1 MDSAVRRDPP
11 RIPVAIV
18 TGFLGSGKTTL
29 LSRVLGHPA
38 MANTAVI
45 VNEFGEISID
55 HLLVARATEHVIEL
69 RNGCLCCTIRG
80 DLAMTLRDL
89 HQQRLLG
96 DLPPFDYVVIET
108 SGLADPV
115 PLLHTLMET
124 PALKGVFTVDA
135 VVACADALHLEATLV
150 EHDCAESQLAIAD
163 LLLLTKADLVDD
175 PTRDRHLARLHALN
189 PHAEVVPLAHGEIA
203 PERLFRRNLFT
214 AADTARWRSAGARGC
229 GTDGGHGQDH
239 DHHLGHDHGQR
250 YDRHV
255 VTADIPL
262 SLAGMSV
269 FLNRLVNEQRDQL
282 LRIKGLAEFTGRGSA
297 PGVIHAVRDKFY
309 PIEWLDSWPD
319 GDHSSRLVFI
329 GKALDRPSIDSE
341 FDRLCR

>member
-1 MDSAVRRDPP
+1 MSRDAR

-45 VNEFGEISID
+45 INEFGEISID
-55 HLLVARATEHVIEL
+55 HLLVARSTEHVIEL

-89 HQQRLLG
+89 HRQRLLG

-124 PALKGVFTVDA
+124 PALKGAFAVDA
-135 VVACADALHLEATLV
+135 LVACADALHLEATLAG
-150 EHDCAESQLAIAD
+150 HDCAESQLAIAD
-163 LLLLTKADLVDD
+163 LVLLTKVDLIDD
-175 PTRDRHLARLHALN
+175 GARERLLARLRSLN
-189 PHAEVVPLAHGEIA
+189 PNAEVVPLVHGEIE
-203 PERLFRRNLFT
+203 PGRLFRRDLFT
-214 AADTARWRSAGARGC
+214 AAACARPRPAAVGLCDAS
-229 GTDGGHGQDH
+229 GGHEHDH
-239 DHHLGHDHGQR
+239 DHGRH

-255 VTADIPL
+255 VTADTPL

-269 FLNRLVNEQRDQL
+269 FLNRLVNEQRDRL
-282 LRIKGLAEFTGRGSA
+282 LRIKGLAAFAGRGST

-309 PIEWLDSWPD
+309 PIQWLEAWPD
-319 GDHSSRLVFI
+319 GDRSSRLVFI
-329 GKALDRPSIDSE
+329 GKALDHARIDAE

>member
-1 MDSAVRRDPP
+1 MGSAVRRDKRP
-11 RIPVAIV
+11 IPVAIV

-29 LSRVLGHPA
+29 LSHVLGHPA

-45 VNEFGEISID
+45 VNEFGEVSID

-80 DLAMTLRDL
+80 DLVMTLRDL
-89 HQQRLLG
+89 HRQRLLG

-108 SGLADPV
+108 TGLADPV
-115 PLLHTLMET
+115 PLLHTLMEA
-124 PALKGVFTVDA
+124 PAMKGVFAVDA
-135 VVACADALHLEATLV
+135 VITCADALNLEATLA

-163 LLLLTKADLVDD
+163 LVLLTKADLVDSAV
-175 PTRDRHLARLHALN
+175 RERHLARLRALN
-189 PHAEVVPLAHGEIA
+189 PHAEVVSLVHGDIA
-203 PERLFRRNLFT
+203 PERLFRRCLFT
-214 AADTARWRSAGARGC
+214 AAACARSRAVGASGC
-229 GTDGGHGQDH
+229 GAEDGHEQAHEHQH
-239 DHHLGHDHGQR
+239 DHDHGQR

-269 FLNRLVNEQRDQL
+269 FLNRLVNEQRDRL
-282 LRIKGLAEFTGRGSA
+282 LRIKGLVEFTERGPG

-309 PIEWLDSWPD
+309 PIEWLESWPD
-319 GDHSSRLVFI
+319 EDRSSRLVFI
-329 GKALDRPSIDSE
+329 GKELDRTRIDME
-341 FDRLCR
+341 FDHLCR